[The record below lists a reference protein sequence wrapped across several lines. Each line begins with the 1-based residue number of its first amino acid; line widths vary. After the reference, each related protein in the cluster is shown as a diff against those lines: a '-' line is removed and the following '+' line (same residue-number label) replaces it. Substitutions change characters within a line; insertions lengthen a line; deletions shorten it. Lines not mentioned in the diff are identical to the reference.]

1 MSNTFPQ
8 LPCFPCPHQSACCGW
23 GATLTEEEARGIRDA
38 YGEDKAYL
46 TRWGEWRTRIKGGRC
61 VLWKDNA
68 CSIYHT
74 PWYPAVCGGF
84 PWTDAE
90 TGGAYEFDQ
99 TICPE
104 FLTRPDLVQLNG
116 VNRPPRSTISP
127 PSPPFSPGS
136 GS

>member
-1 MSNTFPQ
+1 MVDYSEMLPD
-8 LPCFPCPHQSACCGW
+8 LPCYPCPHNSACCAY
-23 GATLTEEEARGIRDA
+23 GATLNDEEAQGIRET

-46 TRWGEWRTRIKGGRC
+46 TRWGEWRTRVKGGRC

-68 CSIYHT
+68 CSIYRS

-90 TGGAYEFDQ
+90 TGGPYEFDQ

-104 FLTRPDLVQLNG
+104 FITRPELVQLG
-116 VNRPPRSTISP
+116 RSRRRS
-127 PSPPFSPGS
+127 
-136 GS
+136 